1 MEQLTS
7 NKKLKRLYLLNILQ
21 RCVLHLSDYV
31 ELLNGLREDE
41 FTGIDD
47 LDTLTEEI
55 SLILHSK
62 KGEHE

>member
-21 RCVLHLSDYV
+21 RCELHLSDYV